1 MKKVKVKTK
10 QKQKQKQSQT
20 VNINLGNV
28 LKKSQ
33 PRRKAQPK
41 QHNISQP
48 ISFNAPPIREY
59 IDTSLSNQVSRLDNP
74 LLARTTIT
82 NPIVEGSSPP
92 VNVVGQIQNKF
103 PLFQAQKKEVSITDQ
118 QPKQLGL
125 TYNSVDFNAAMEQD
139 LMDMDENEMNNLMT
153 NLPGYDISRNINNRN
168 RNQIN
173 QSEQQLEKIKKAE
186 QAKYEKKL
194 KEKIKKENAIRK
206 KEEADKNR
214 EENKRINEA
223 KKAEKIRLNEEKKA
237 ETIRLNEEK
246 KAETIRLNEEKK
258 AENKRINEEKQAQEK
273 FVFGSAKPLIQSD
286 LSSFINKDKSINPKP
301 IDPLINTYLEN
312 ASSSPRTKHALI
324 SAPEEP
330 TTITSAQI
338 QEPPFVNVK
347 PVVLMTPGGTKHEL
361 KKPKPPKNFK
371 IIN

>member
-33 PRRKAQPK
+33 PRRKTQPK

-92 VNVVGQIQNKF
+92 QNQVGEIQNKF
-103 PLFQAQKKEVSITDQ
+103 PLFQAQKKEVKITDEPQ
-118 QPKQLGL
+118 VAQGYLMEDLPQ
-125 TYNSVDFNAAMEQD
+125 YIPQFNYSQGKKSPNQD
-139 LMDMDENEMNNLMT
+139 
-153 NLPGYDISRNINNRN
+153 DIAFKK
-168 RNQIN
+168 
-173 QSEQQLEKIKKAE
+173 SEIELKKAE
-186 QAKYEKKL
+186 AKRKSDEKKMEALRL
-194 KEKIKKENAIRK
+194 KEE
-206 KEEADKNR
+206 
-214 EENKRINEA
+214 

-237 ETIRLNEEK
+237 EKERKKQEESSKPKLDIGPSKSITIRPEP
-246 KAETIRLNEEKK
+246 
-258 AENKRINEEKQAQEK
+258 
-273 FVFGSAKPLIQSD
+273 SSLIQTD
-286 LSSFINKDKSINPKP
+286 ISSFLNKPKP
-301 IDPLINTYLEN
+301 IDEKKNAYLEN
-312 ASSSPRTKHALI
+312 AASSPRIKNALI
-324 SAPEEP
+324 SEPEEP

-347 PVVLMTPGGTKHEL
+347 PVVLMTPEGTIHKLNPPKKL
-361 KKPKPPKNFK
+361 KKIKQPN
-371 IIN
+371 I

>member
-237 ETIRLNEEK
+237 E
-246 KAETIRLNEEKK
+246 
-258 AENKRINEEKQAQEK
+258 NKRINEEKQAQEK

-330 TTITSAQI
+330 TTKTSAQI

>member
-1 MKKVKVKTK
+1 MKKVKIKTK

-20 VNINLGNV
+20 VNINLGEL
-28 LKKSQ
+28 LKKSK
-33 PRRKAQPK
+33 PRRKTQPK

-59 IDTSLSNQVSRLDNP
+59 IDTSLYNIPSRLENP
-74 LLARTTIT
+74 LLARQTV
-82 NPIVEGSSPP
+82 NPTLP
-92 VNVVGQIQNKF
+92 VNVVGEIQNKF

-125 TYNSVDFNAAMEQD
+125 TNNSVDFNAEMEQE
-139 LMDMDENEMNNLMT
+139 LMVMDQMDQNEMNNLMT
-153 NLPGYDISRNINNRN
+153 NLPGYDILRNINNRN

-237 ETIRLNEEK
+237 E
-246 KAETIRLNEEKK
+246 
-258 AENKRINEEKQAQEK
+258 NKRINEEKQAQEK
-273 FVFGSAKPLIQSD
+273 FVFGSPKPLIQSD

-301 IDPLINTYLEN
+301 IDEKKNIYLEN
-312 ASSSPRTKHALI
+312 AASSPRTKNALI

-338 QEPPFVNVK
+338 QETPFVKVK
-347 PVVLMTPGGTKHEL
+347 PVVLMTPGGTKHKL
-361 KKPKPPKNFK
+361 KPSTNFK
-371 IIN
+371 IINQPNI